1 MKKMFVVILA
11 VITAVAMLCGI
22 TVCAAPRYAYTT
34 SVTSTLSIS
43 SNTAYCKSI
52 LRGDSTV
59 TKIEAVQYLEKKN
72 GTKWQ
77 IVSGCT
83 WSDSANSRY
92 LTVSNSKSG
101 LSSGTYRVRAVFTV
115 YSGTSYETV
124 EKISSEVTN

>member
-11 VITAVAMLCGI
+11 VITAVAMLYGI

-34 SVTSTLSIS
+34 SVTSTLSVS
-43 SNTAYCKSI
+43 SNTAYCKST

-77 IVSGCT
+77 TVSGGT
-83 WSDSANSRY
+83 WNDSANSRY

-124 EKISSEVTN
+124 EKISNEVTN